1 MRHIRPSLLLSV
13 FVLASCASTPP
24 PQASTPMASASR
36 AGSMPGA
43 APAGVPRQR
52 APATPPYFDGD
63 TSDFFLIMPPAPS
76 SGDARDESDR
86 RIFRQTRALEGS
98 PRWQMAADDAE
109 LGTAPMLRHFA
120 CSLGVEAT
128 PEQLPRTVA
137 LLQKAT
143 REAARS
149 VGPAKEHYAR
159 KRPFLVDQGPT
170 CVAASTIGESF
181 DYPSGHTSAGW
192 AWALVLAQVD
202 PEHAMPILKRGRA
215 IGDSRVVCGMHNPS
229 AVDSSRLLTGAA
241 MTVISASPRYQAD
254 VVRARAELVALR
266 ERTGTKPQPERCALE
281 AQLVEA
287 YW

>member
-1 MRHIRPSLLLSV
+1 
-13 FVLASCASTPP
+13 
-24 PQASTPMASASR
+24 
-36 AGSMPGA
+36 MPGA

-202 PEHAMPILKRGRA
+202 PAHAESILARGRA
-215 IGDSRVVCGMHNPS
+215 IGDSRVVCGMHNAS
-229 AVDSSRLLTGAA
+229 AVESARLLTGAA
-241 MTVISASPRYQAD
+241 MAVIGGSALYQAD
-254 VVRARAELVALR
+254 VLAARKELTALRARPHATPDAA
-266 ERTGTKPQPERCALE
+266 QCALE
-281 AQLVEA
+281 AQLVKT